1 MITAKYPYIA
11 SSPDCYCT
19 CNCCPDTLFECKCS
33 WTHRGKVVSE
43 YVQERGSC
51 LGKSTATSTSG
62 ETTLLEFQL
71 YNKNSYFT
79 QMQQQIFVCEKQEE
93 CFYVY
98 TTKDTF
104 TERITFKPNYAVNEP
119 KFEHFFSNYICPELF
134 TNKILSKIIAR
145 SILKVV
151 LRPNCDQKIILFFF
165 GFQNYVN

>member
-1 MITAKYPYIA
+1 M
-11 SSPDCYCT
+11 
-19 CNCCPDTLFECKCS
+19 
-33 WTHRGKVVSE
+33 SE

-62 ETTLLEFQL
+62 ETTLPEFQL

-79 QMQQQIFVCEKQEE
+79 QMRQQIFVCEKQEE